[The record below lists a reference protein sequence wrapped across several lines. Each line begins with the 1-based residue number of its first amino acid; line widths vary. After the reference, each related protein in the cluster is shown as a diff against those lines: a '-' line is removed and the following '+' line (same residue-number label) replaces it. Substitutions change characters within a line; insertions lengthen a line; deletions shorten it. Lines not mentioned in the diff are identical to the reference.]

1 MGRSRKTDVS
11 CESETMNGGDGFTVA
26 RRVSTRSNGFLCV
39 SRCERRM
46 RYGKRKRMRYRFD
59 MWTQTDYIVV
69 QPVEERCTIFRN
81 AKRDSMILSR
91 GNAWINTPEYIPC
104 QAELPVFS
112 TSSRC
117 GRLRRHNGA
126 PVHEHS
132 IDRGSASRQE
142 RICSGY

>member
-1 MGRSRKTDVS
+1 MAGMVS
-11 CESETMNGGDGFTVA
+11 LWREGCQLGPMDFAVFRVVKDG
-26 RRVSTRSNGFLCV
+26 
-39 SRCERRM
+39 M
-46 RYGKRKRMRYRFD
+46 RYGKRKWMRYRFD

-69 QPVEERCTIFRN
+69 QSVEERCTIFRN
-81 AKRDSMILSR
+81 AKRDSMILSS
-91 GNAWINTPEYIPC
+91 GDAWINRPEYIPC
-104 QAELPVFS
+104 QAELPVSS
-112 TSSRC
+112 TCSRC